1 MTLGSEVMVNYP
13 AHGLTYCRLWVWA
26 METTARHVLD
36 LFCASVSTERR
47 FEDWKRD
54 PRRER
59 VAPVVLAHRTR
70 VLYRLTED
78 DVHDVC
84 QRTEHALGQVR
95 REVGESVPQ
104 IVDWHPKFAFT
115 HTFHTCVERLGAVP
129 TYQQFREFSL
139 SSAEG
144 LGMLGTPA
152 KELIRDLVVRHGV
165 EQRRAQAAMR
175 WRIGNAYYGFLREV
189 YTLVQLRRRGIDL
202 RVHPL
207 ADALFRVDAWT
218 GRRALSLRVGN
229 RKFRQGSN
237 AGRKTPAELLLADVV
252 PPLRFDTIELAAAT
266 QFGQVHVPT
275 AQVLDHAAD
284 RLNVL

>member
-1 MTLGSEVMVNYP
+1 
-13 AHGLTYCRLWVWA
+13 
-26 METTARHVLD
+26 METTVNDVLD
-36 LFCASVSTERR
+36 LFCTSVSTERR
-47 FEDWKRD
+47 LDDWRRD
-54 PRRER
+54 PRREQ
-59 VAPVVLAHRTR
+59 VAPVVLAHSTR
-70 VLYRLTED
+70 VLYRLTEG

-104 IVDWHPKFAFT
+104 IVDWHPNFAFT
-115 HTFHTCVERLGAVP
+115 HTFHTCVERIGAVP

-139 SSAEG
+139 SDAEG
-144 LGMLGTPA
+144 LDMLGSPS
-152 KELIRDLVVRHGV
+152 KELIRRLVVKQGV
-165 EQRRAQAAMR
+165 EQWRAQAAMR

-229 RKFRQGSN
+229 KKFRQGGN
-237 AGRKTPAELLLADVV
+237 AGRKTPAEQLLADVQ

-266 QFGQVHVPT
+266 RFGQVHVPT
-275 AQVLDHAAD
+275 AQVLDHAAT
-284 RLNVL
+284 RLGAL